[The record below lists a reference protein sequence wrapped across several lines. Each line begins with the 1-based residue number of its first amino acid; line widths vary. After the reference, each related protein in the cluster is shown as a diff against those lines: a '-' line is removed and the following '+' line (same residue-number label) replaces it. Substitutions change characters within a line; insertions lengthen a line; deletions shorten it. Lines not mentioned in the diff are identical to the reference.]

1 MGGESF
7 FLSTD
12 AWALRKWVLTAGYL
26 EHFRS
31 QSPSDRQFYCVDTFD
46 SPKVS
51 NRAEGRV
58 VGRVPR
64 TFGSGSSAVGV
75 KLIRIATGKPL
86 SDRSSDAAELPTGAV
101 ATLDGKLEEIFPR
114 ILSIVGNKPAMFF
127 IDPSSRPTLSFNAL
141 KPFLRRK
148 QEHTEII
155 IKFDAGVIW
164 KRAMELCLQR
174 CGHTNSCTSVLRQLA
189 RILGLEKLKHV
200 VSAGPAAALVENYML
215 QLSSFGFTTVAHCIR
230 DAVGIQSNSYLIYCT
245 RRPGN
250 VLVINDLVRST
261 EDRLLAE
268 FLDRQGVAHSN
279 DALAADVFLR
289 RQELKHLMEDLK
301 KGSEAANLLDNEWRI
316 LCERFGEFHQN
327 DFAIDVSEESERK
340 SESLSLS

>member
-1 MGGESF
+1 MPH
-7 FLSTD
+7 
-12 AWALRKWVLTAGYL
+12 A
-26 EHFRS
+26 
-31 QSPSDRQFYCVDTFD
+31 
-46 SPKVS
+46 
-51 NRAEGRV
+51 
-58 VGRVPR
+58 
-64 TFGSGSSAVGV
+64 FGSGSGAIGT
-75 KLIRIATGKPL
+75 KLIRVAIGKAL
-86 SDRSSDAAELPTGAV
+86 SDRSSDEADLPAGAV

-114 ILSIVGNKPAMFF
+114 ILSIVGTKPAMFF

-189 RILGLEKLKHV
+189 RILGLEKPKYV

-230 DAVGIQSNSYLIYCT
+230 DAVGIRSNSYLIYCT
-245 RRPGN
+245 RNQRN
-250 VLVINDLVRST
+250 VAVMNNLLRSA
-261 EDRLLAE
+261 EDRLLME
-268 FLDRQGVAHSN
+268 FLERQAVKHPD

-289 RQELKHLMEDLK
+289 RQELKHLMADLK
-301 KGSEAANLLDNEWRI
+301 KGSEAASLLDNEWRI

-327 DFAIDVSEESERK
+327 DFAIDIEVQSEID
-340 SESLSLS
+340 